1 MDVHQVIKRPLHT
14 EKSVADIR
22 QNDTYHFEV
31 APEANKTDVKRAVE
45 EIFDDVKVLDV
56 RTARIRG
63 KQKRMGWQKGKTPDV
78 KKAMV
83 RIRPG
88 DVIDIGY

>member
-22 QNDTYHFEV
+22 ENDTYHFEV

-83 RIRPG
+83 RVRPG

>member
-31 APEANKTDVKRAVE
+31 APEANKTQVKRAVE

-83 RIRPG
+83 RVRPG

>member
-1 MDVHQVIKRPLHT
+1 MDVHQIIKRPLHT

-22 QNDTYHFEV
+22 ENDTYHFEV

-83 RIRPG
+83 RVRPG

>member
-14 EKSVADIR
+14 EKSVDDIR
-22 QNDTYHFEV
+22 QNDTYHFEI
-31 APEANKTDVKRAVE
+31 APEATKTDVKRAVE
-45 EIFDDVKVLDV
+45 ELFDDVKVLDV
-56 RTARIRG
+56 RTCRVRG
-63 KQKRMGWQKGKTPDV
+63 KQRRLGFQKGRTPDK

-88 DVIDIGY
+88 DVIDLGY